1 MIHIKETER
10 EQIWDLQFTEGI
22 HFLIGALSDGFSG
35 VLVLIDAF
43 CIYKGI
49 PSILYNINTPKMS
62 DEELIKAC
70 KGKHVVLID
79 NAEELLNERL
89 LDEITGLE
97 GVEIIIAS
105 FNQFYYSER
114 EGVQYKYLVD
124 TPELI
129 TTYDINVRVGVKN
142 DSI

>member
-1 MIHIKETER
+1 MIHIDVPNRVPSWHLNFE
-10 EQIWDLQFTEGI
+10 EGI
-22 HFLIGALSDGFSG
+22 YFLVGARDKG
-35 VLVLIDAF
+35 VLIILDTFCDANGISSILIDDTV
-43 CIYKGI
+43 
-49 PSILYNINTPKMS
+49 SREDILS
-62 DEELIKAC
+62 SC
-70 KGKHVVLID
+70 RGKKVVLID
-79 NAEELLNERL
+79 DANEL
-89 LDEITGLE
+89 LDESLLDKISQVE